1 MLPLP
6 STPQLE
12 GSTSA
17 SYGQGVYG
25 RGGGRDFADG
35 EEGLVPGDVL
45 DVFDVGI
52 CEEGVGVTS

>member
-1 MLPLP
+1 M
-6 STPQLE
+6 E
-12 GSTSA
+12 G
-17 SYGQGVYG
+17 
-25 RGGGRDFADG
+25 GGGRDFADG